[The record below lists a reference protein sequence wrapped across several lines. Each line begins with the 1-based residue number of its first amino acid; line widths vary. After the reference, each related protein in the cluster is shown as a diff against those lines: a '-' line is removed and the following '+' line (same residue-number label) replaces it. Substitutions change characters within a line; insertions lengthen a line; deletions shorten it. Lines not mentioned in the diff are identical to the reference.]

1 MQAIA
6 DFFTW
11 LFSDK
16 VGVLCL
22 IAGGIVICLIIA
34 LLMERKT
41 KRRYFNHE
49 KTASDWDLF
58 GDDEDE

>member
-11 LFSDK
+11 LFNDK
-16 VGVLCL
+16 VGVICL
-22 IAGGIVICLIIA
+22 IAGGAVLCLIIA

-49 KTASDWDLF
+49 KTEDDWDLF
-58 GDDEDE
+58 DDEEE

>member
-1 MQAIA
+1 MHAIG

-11 LFSDK
+11 LFSDTT
-16 VGVLCL
+16 GVLCL

-34 LLMERKT
+34 ILMERKT

-49 KTASDWDLF
+49 KSEGDWDLF
-58 GDDEDE
+58 DDADEE

>member
-11 LFSDK
+11 LFNDK
-16 VGVLCL
+16 VGVICL
-22 IAGGIVICLIIA
+22 IAGGAVLCLIIA

-49 KTASDWDLF
+49 KTEDDWGLF
-58 GDDEDE
+58 DDDEE